1 MEEQYW
7 KQFTQT
13 GAVTDYLGYKME
25 VYGHMQGMI
34 SENREVPDGVK
45 RGTDRSNSI
54 ESDRIDRYGVVDN
67 TCWRI

>member
-25 VYGHMQGMI
+25 MYGHMQGEFDSGNI
-34 SENREVPDGVK
+34 RNGVSQ
-45 RGTDRSNSI
+45 GNDRSSSI
-54 ESDRIDRYGVVDN
+54 ESDRIDRNGVVHN
-67 TCWRI
+67 TRWGI

>member
-25 VYGHMQGMI
+25 MYGHMQGESDSGNI
-34 SENREVPDGVK
+34 RN
-45 RGTDRSNSI
+45 DRSSSI
-54 ESDRIDRYGVVDN
+54 ESDRIDRNGVVHN
-67 TCWRI
+67 TRWGI